1 MTSLPPMF
9 GTFPADNL
17 FDAATAIVFPA
28 PGSAIAAR
36 LNPPATAK
44 LCILSRM
51 LFHVFFL
58 PELPSSG
65 AVVGSAIKWI
75 TAAAWRVQQGEACG
89 ADAMTGH
96 TVIADLVRFYGA
108 GGGAGVVEDAGAKT
122 THMACLKRYLDT
134 YLAMLI

>member
-1 MTSLPPMF
+1 MPTPRGTHQLVAQRPKVHYCFVFVIVVQTSQQKSPPMTSLPPMF
-9 GTFPADNL
+9 GTFPAYNL
-17 FDAATAIVFPA
+17 FDAATAIV
-28 PGSAIAAR
+28 
-36 LNPPATAK
+36 L
-44 LCILSRM
+44 
-51 LFHVFFL
+51 
-58 PELPSSG
+58 
-65 AVVGSAIKWI
+65 GSAIKWI

>member
-1 MTSLPPMF
+1 MF

-28 PGSAIAAR
+28 PGSATAAR
-36 LNPPATAK
+36 LNPPTTAK
-44 LCILSRM
+44 LCILARM
-51 LFHVFFL
+51 LFAVFSL

-65 AVVGSAIKWI
+65 PVVGSAIKWI
-75 TAAAWRVQQGEACG
+75 TAAAWRVQQSEGSG

-96 TVIADLVRFYGA
+96 TVIADLVQFYGA
-108 GGGAGVVEDAGAKT
+108 GGGAGVVEDAGAEMT
-122 THMACLKRYLDT
+122 HIHMACLKRHLDT